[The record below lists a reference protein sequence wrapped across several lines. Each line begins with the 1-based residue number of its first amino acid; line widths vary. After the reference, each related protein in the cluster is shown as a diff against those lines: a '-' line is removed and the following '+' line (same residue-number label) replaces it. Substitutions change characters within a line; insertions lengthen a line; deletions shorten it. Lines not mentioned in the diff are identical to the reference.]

1 MGMVICLQIP
11 TVFGT
16 CRKIIFVSQLDVYG
30 VKNIGRIEIQ
40 LSRRHLNLVP
50 LRLIS
55 ALKDADHQLLITF
68 QQN

>member
-1 MGMVICLQIP
+1 MLADFHCIWNVQKNH
-11 TVFGT
+11 F
-16 CRKIIFVSQLDVYG
+16 FSQLDVYG

-50 LRLIS
+50 VRLQLLIS
-55 ALKDADHQLLITF
+55 ALKDADHQLLIKF